1 MDKHFYNEASA
12 ARLGWEPDWFGALE
26 HDETLLKNIKEFQKQ
41 HGLSADG
48 LCGPTTYRRI
58 WTQRESEMEHLVP
71 DLPSSKESFIIYNNN
86 YFDIEWPKV
95 VLPFVRGGL
104 KHSSGFTK
112 KIHLRKPK
120 MFICHWDVCLNS
132 SSCFKVLQK
141 RGLSIHFTIDNDG
154 TIRQHLDMNH
164 VAYHAGSRKWNEA
177 SIGVELSNAYYPK
190 YNNWYKRHGF
200 GERPLVEGAKVHGK
214 TLDPFLDFYPVQIE
228 ALKALIKAVHKATG
242 IKLAAPTTTTTSRP
256 AVLAKFD
263 GVINHYHLTKNK
275 IDCANIDLP
284 KLIKG
289 IM

>member
-1 MDKHFYNEASA
+1 M
-12 ARLGWEPDWFGALE
+12 PD
-26 HDETLLKNIKEFQKQ
+26 I
-41 HGLSADG
+41 
-48 LCGPTTYRRI
+48 PT
-58 WTQRESEMEHLVP
+58 
-71 DLPSSKESFIIYNNN
+71 SKDSFIIYNNN

-104 KHSSGFTK
+104 KHSSGFAK

-120 MFICHWDVCLNS
+120 MFVCHWDVCLNS
-132 SSCFKVLQK
+132 SSCFKVLEN

-190 YNNWYKRHGF
+190 FNNWYKRHGF
-200 GERPLVEGAKVHGK
+200 GEREIISGVKVHGK
-214 TLDPFLDFYPVQIE
+214 TLDPFLDFYPVQID
-228 ALKALIKAVHKATG
+228 ALKALIKAVHLATG
-242 IKLAAPTTTTTSRP
+242 IKLVAPTTNTTSRP

-263 GVINHYHLTKNK
+263 GIINHYHLTKNK

-284 KLIKG
+284 KLIKD
-289 IM
+289 IK